1 MENHWRY
8 CQPPPMSGRS
18 RLLCPV
24 YDWIRLFSFRLHL
37 ASVEW
42 RQNPIRFPVNLMLEF
57 CIASE
62 GLTPAAKPARRSR
75 PPFDGFPSKG
85 GRERLAGLAAGV
97 SPSEAI
103 QNSSIKFTG
112 NRMGFCRHSTEAR

>member
-18 RLLCPV
+18 PLLCPV

-37 ASVEW
+37 ASAEW
-42 RQNPIRFPVNLMLEF
+42 RQNPIRFRENLMLEF

-62 GLTPAAKPARRSR
+62 GLTPEAKPATRTR
-75 PPFDGFPSKG
+75 PPFDGFPSPYS
-85 GRERLAGLAAGV
+85 L
-97 SPSEAI
+97 
-103 QNSSIKFTG
+103 
-112 NRMGFCRHSTEAR
+112 RHRPHPTRTKLPDQRAPTHSALI